1 MKILQKRSES
11 SEIRKWII
19 DLAFLALMIFFFYD
33 WKVAKKYECCIDL
46 KKIQYYYNCTIS
58 ETEVSCIPS
67 HVPTFIPKDFISDVT
82 GSDNTSF
89 NQMGYGN

>member
-46 KKIQYYYNCTIS
+46 KKIQYYYNCTI
-58 ETEVSCIPS
+58 TENEVKCIPS
-67 HVPTFIPKDFISDVT
+67 HIPYFMPA
-82 GSDNTSF
+82 GFANNTSF
-89 NQMGYGN
+89 IQIGYGN